1 MNTKAISPRLANK
14 QVVVMRIGRRNLV
27 GKVCNIKPIGKTYMY
42 DVASEDGK
50 IYYELYVDQD
60 FNHTI
65 DTKLTKLY
73 CDKYNLNSAMI
84 NAPITEVEEKE
95 FITSIEDVSETE
107 EVVDYADEGVLYEF
121 NEDE

>member
-1 MNTKAISPRLANK
+1 MNTKTVNPRLANK
-14 QVVVMRIGRRNLV
+14 QVVVMRIGRQKLI
-27 GKVCNIKPIGKTYMY
+27 GKVCNIKPMGKTFMY
-42 DVASEDGK
+42 DVAGEDGK

-73 CDKYNLNSAMI
+73 CERYNIVSDMDDV
-84 NAPITEVEEKE
+84 PITEIDEKESVTSVEEDVE
-95 FITSIEDVSETE
+95 VEDETSYE
-107 EVVDYADEGVLYEF
+107 DEGMLYEF